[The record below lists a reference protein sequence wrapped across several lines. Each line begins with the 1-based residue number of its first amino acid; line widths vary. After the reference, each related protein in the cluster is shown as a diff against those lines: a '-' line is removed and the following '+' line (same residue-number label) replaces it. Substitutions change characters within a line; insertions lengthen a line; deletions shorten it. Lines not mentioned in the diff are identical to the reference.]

1 VSVHDESGGHDESG
15 NDDILEQGAGRPGSA
30 RLGFEAPRWLDFLG
44 PGSSGDGPRW
54 RPSRGAAVLAAV
66 TLLAGLG
73 AGYAVGKGTSGAAPA
88 PRPSATSTA
97 IARSTPAPSLPANP
111 LTELD
116 AVQQLTESCSA
127 QSGSELQLGVEVTNE
142 SPAAITL
149 VGVKTKFPMD
159 TGALRLV
166 SSQWAPCGAIS
177 DGLSQPT
184 APLAPGQSGWLSVTV
199 KVGVRCPTP
208 YPVQFTVD
216 YVTGRTHLTE
226 SLPGFPDLSQVEY
239 SGCTGS
245 ANTSSS
251 TFSAVFLGPVGSPV
265 TVHTLKR
272 R

>member
-1 VSVHDESGGHDESG
+1 VSLYDESDGYAESA
-15 NDDILEQGAGRPGSA
+15 DDDVLKPGAGRPGA
-30 RLGFEAPRWLDFLG
+30 GGRAF
-44 PGSSGDGPRW
+44 GPRW
-54 RPSRGAAVLAAV
+54 RPSRGAVVLAAV

-73 AGYAVGKGTSGAAPA
+73 AGYAAGKGTSGAAPA
-88 PRPSATSTA
+88 PSPSTTGPA
-97 IARSTPAPSLPANP
+97 IARPAPARSSPANP
-111 LTELD
+111 LAELD

-127 QSGSELQLGVEVTNE
+127 QSGTKLQLGVEVANG

-149 VGVKTKFPMD
+149 TGIKTTFPMD
-159 TGALRLV
+159 TGALRLI

-184 APLAPGQSGWLSVTV
+184 APLAPGESGWLSVTV

-245 ANTSSS
+245 SNSSSS

>member
-1 VSVHDESGGHDESG
+1 
-15 NDDILEQGAGRPGSA
+15 
-30 RLGFEAPRWLDFLG
+30 
-44 PGSSGDGPRW
+44 
-54 RPSRGAAVLAAV
+54 V

-73 AGYAVGKGTSGAAPA
+73 AGYAAGRGTTSAAPA
-88 PRPSATSTA
+88 PRPSVTSPA
-97 IARSTPAPSLPANP
+97 IARSTPAPSLPVNP
-111 LTELD
+111 LAELD

-127 QSGSELQLGVEVTNE
+127 QSGTELQLGVEVTNE

-149 VGVKTKFPMD
+149 VGIKTRFPMD

-177 DGLSQPT
+177 EGLAQP
-184 APLAPGQSGWLSVTV
+184 ALPLASGQSAWLSVTV

-216 YVTGRTHLTE
+216 YVTGGRHLTG

-245 ANTSSS
+245 ANSSS
-251 TFSAVFLGPVGSPV
+251 RTFSAVFLGPVGSPV